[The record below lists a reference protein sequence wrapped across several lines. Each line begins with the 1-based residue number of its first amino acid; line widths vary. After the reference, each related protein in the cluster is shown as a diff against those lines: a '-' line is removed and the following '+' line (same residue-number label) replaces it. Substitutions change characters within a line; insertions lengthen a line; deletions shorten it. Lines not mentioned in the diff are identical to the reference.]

1 MATFNSGQ
9 MKSLLR
15 NSHIGVPLLLLS
27 VLAMVIL
34 PLSPMV
40 LDVLFTFNIV
50 LAVMV
55 LLASVN
61 SRRPL
66 DFSVFPTILLVTT
79 LMRLTL
85 NVASTRVVLLHGHDG
100 VGAAGKVIEA
110 FGNVVIGGNFVVGF
124 VVFVILMIIN
134 FVVVTKGAERISEVS
149 ARFTLDALPG
159 KQMAIDADL
168 NAGLINQ
175 EQARVRRKDVAN
187 EADFY
192 GAMDGASKFVRG
204 DAIAGIMILIIN
216 VVGGILIGI
225 FKYNLDAGQAFDQY
239 VLLTI
244 GDGLVAQIPSLLL
257 ATAAAIIVTRVSDD
271 DSSGIS
277 DDIHRQLMAKPAT
290 IYTAAF
296 VMFVLAIVPGMP
308 HLVFLVF
315 TALLVFT
322 AWRQS
327 KVIEK
332 PAQSEQEIAALT
344 RALDDSDSVNVC
356 WESIPLIE
364 PLGLNLGYKL
374 VTLVD
379 KAKGNP
385 LTLRVRGVRQ
395 VVSETSGVLLPEM
408 SIREDFRLK
417 PAQYAIKVNGV
428 RTAVGEVHPDRL
440 MAIPTAEQYGEIDGV
455 LDTDPA
461 YGLAVT
467 WITPEMKPQALNL
480 GYQVVDCASVIATH
494 INRVTREHLPELF
507 NYDDITQLNLRLSGT
522 APRLAED
529 LNAALNYSQ
538 QLKIYRLLLQDQ
550 VSLKDIATIATT
562 LVESAAIT
570 KDAILLASDVR
581 FALRRAMVAAI
592 APDSKPLSAYTLDN
606 TLENLLLG
614 SLNQAQQAGKVS
626 LDSFPVDPNILT
638 QLQTTLPV
646 VLEQLKAQ
654 NLTSVLLVTPQLRP
668 LIARYSR
675 LFAAGLHV
683 LSYNEV
689 PDEVDLRI
697 VGTVN

>member
-1 MATFNSGQ
+1 MAKVNPRHWLA
-9 MKSLLR
+9 LLR
-15 NSHIGVPLLLLS
+15 NSHFGVPVLLLS

-34 PLSPMV
+34 PLSPIV

-50 LAVMV
+50 LSIMV
-55 LLASVN
+55 LLASVS

-85 NVASTRVVLLHGHDG
+85 NVASTRVVLLNGHDG

-175 EQARVRRKDVAN
+175 EEARQRRKDVAN

-204 DAIAGIMILIIN
+204 DAVAGIMILLIN
-216 VVGGILIGI
+216 VLGGILIGI
-225 FKYNLDAGQAFDQY
+225 FKYNLPAGQAFEQY

-257 ATAAAIIVTRVSDD
+257 ATAAAIIVTRVSD
-271 DSSGIS
+271 GN
-277 DDIHRQLMAKPAT
+277 DIGDEIKSQLLAKPST
-290 IYTAAF
+290 LYTAAL
-296 VMFVLAIVPGMP
+296 VMFVLAVVPGMP
-308 HLVFLVF
+308 HTVFLTF
-315 TALLVFT
+315 TGLLLFA
-322 AWRQS
+322 AWRQNRR
-327 KVIEK
+327 VQ
-332 PAQSEQEIAALT
+332 PATQNENDISAIQQALQPE
-344 RALDDSDSVNVC
+344 DDGLSVS
-356 WESIPLIE
+356 WQSIPLIE
-364 PLGLNLGYKL
+364 PVGLNLGYKL
-374 VTLVD
+374 VTMVD
-379 KAKGNP
+379 KAKGSP
-385 LTLRVRGVRQ
+385 LTQRIRGVRQ
-395 VVSETSGVLLPEM
+395 VVSETSGVLLPEIA
-408 SIREDFRLK
+408 IREDFHLK
-417 PAQYAIKVNGV
+417 PAQYAIKINGV
-428 RTAVGEVHPDRL
+428 RTAIGEVHADRL
-440 MAIPTAEQYGEIDGV
+440 MAIPTAEQYGEIDGL

-461 YGLAVT
+461 YGMAVT
-467 WITPEMKPQALNL
+467 WILPEMKAKALNL
-480 GYQVVDCASVIATH
+480 GYQVVDCASVVATH
-494 INRVTREHLPELF
+494 VNKVARENLPELF
-507 NYDDITQLNLRLSGT
+507 NYEDITALNERLASV
-522 APRLAED
+522 APKLAED

-538 QLKIYRLLLQDQ
+538 QLKIHRLLLQDQ

-562 LVESAAIT
+562 LVESAAVT
-570 KDAILLASDVR
+570 KDPILLAADVR

-592 APDSKPLSAYTLDN
+592 APDHKPLSAFTLDSD
-606 TLENLLLG
+606 LENLLLAA
-614 SLNQAQQAGKVS
+614 LNQAQQAGKIA

-638 QLQTTLPV
+638 QLQSTLPV
-646 VLEQLKAQ
+646 IHEQLKAQ
-654 NLTSVLLVTPQLRP
+654 NLTQVLLVTPQLRP
-668 LIARYSR
+668 LIARYAR
-675 LFAAGLHV
+675 LFAAGLQV

-689 PDEVDLRI
+689 PDDARLEI
-697 VGTVN
+697 VGTVS